1 MVSTTLA
8 PRVLAVRTIPNVAG
22 ALAEALGLDDGQV
35 AIGFLTVDQD
45 DPTYV
50 AVDEATKKAAVDVV
64 FARSFYGGARW
75 PSGPTSGE
83 TIAILASGN
92 IAEVEAGIDAAISHL
107 ESRVS
112 YRSADA
118 EGHRPYFA
126 HLVAQTGTYLAR
138 RAGVETGD
146 ALGYL
151 KATPLEAA
159 WGIDHALKAASVD
172 LVEWMEPP
180 TPTNMAGA
188 LVTGSEADC
197 RAACEAFEQAVLAV
211 HRDPVRYG

>member
-1 MVSTTLA
+1 MATPLT

-22 ALAEALGLDDGQV
+22 ALAEALDLADDLVALGL
-35 AIGFLTVDQD
+35 LTVDQD

-50 AVDEATKKAAVDVV
+50 AIDEATKKADVEV
-64 FARSFYGGARW
+64 VYARSFYGGSAC

-83 TIAILASGN
+83 TIAVMASSRIG
-92 IAEVEAGIDAAISHL
+92 EVEAGMDAAIGHL

-112 YRSADA
+112 YGSADG
-118 EGHRPYFA
+118 EGRRPYFA
-126 HLVAQTGTYLAR
+126 HLIARTGTHLSR
-138 RAGVETGD
+138 RAGIEPGGS
-146 ALGYL
+146 LGYL

-159 WGIDHALKAASVD
+159 FALDGALKEAAVD

-188 LVTGSEADC
+188 LVTGTEADC
-197 RAACEAFEQAVLAV
+197 RAACEAFEREVLAV
-211 HRDPVRYG
+211 HGDPIRY